1 MLRRL
6 TIMGAVV
13 LGISAFPA
21 LALETGQCLPAA
33 QARQAVSDEHMNP
46 LIVGNRSGYANPT
59 ALIFFSNAEGSK
71 GYAFLADKPFGE
83 QATTICVQS
92 VYRDIRLNDITRAG
106 IPSWARI
113 PVDRTRALAL
123 CGRGGLGYQDACV
136 PENESSKNLESNNV
150 HVMFVAMGTAINPR
164 DQTVRAGQRIV
175 VAVDPVKNTGIV
187 KAVTTEGASY
197 MLSAYSSVA
206 YTQHGS
212 ERLRR

>member
-1 MLRRL
+1 MLCRL

-13 LGISAFPA
+13 LGIAASPA
-21 LALETGQCLPAA
+21 LALETGQCVPAA
-33 QARQAVSDEHMNP
+33 QARQAIADEHMNP

-113 PVDRTRALAL
+113 PVDRARALAL
-123 CGRGGLGYQDACV
+123 CGRGGLGYQDKCQPHDDSLA
-136 PENESSKNLESNNV
+136 NLESNNV
-150 HVMFVAMGTAINPR
+150 HVMFVASGTAINPR
-164 DQTVRAGQRIV
+164 DQSVRANQHIV
-175 VAVDPVKNTGIV
+175 VSVDPTERLGAV
-187 KAVTTEGASY
+187 KAVTPEGASY
-197 MLSAYSSVA
+197 LLSAYSKAA
-206 YTQHGS
+206 YTQHG
-212 ERLRR
+212 EARLGR